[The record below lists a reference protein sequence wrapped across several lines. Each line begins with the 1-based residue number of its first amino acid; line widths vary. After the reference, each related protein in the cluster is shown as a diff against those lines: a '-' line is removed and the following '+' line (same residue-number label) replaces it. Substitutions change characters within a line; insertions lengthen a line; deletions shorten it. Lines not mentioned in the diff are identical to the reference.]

1 MKKILFFCFLSV
13 QVFAQDMAKLRKE
26 FVAATQSME
35 ASQTFLNSTAKLG
48 ERPLLQA
55 YRGAALV
62 IHAKFAKGVEGK
74 KKYAKEGVTAL
85 ESAVKQDPQNV
96 EIRTL
101 RLSIQE
107 QSPKVLKYKSNIEED
122 RSFVKK
128 ALAELPNGAL
138 KTFVEGYVE
147 SK

>member
-1 MKKILFFCFLSV
+1 MKKILVFCFLSLN
-13 QVFAQDMAKLRKE
+13 VFAQDLSKLRKE
-26 FVAATQSME
+26 FIAATASAE

-48 ERPLLQA
+48 EKPLFQA

-62 IHAKFAKGVEGK
+62 IHAKFAKGIEGK
-74 KKYAKEGVTAL
+74 KKYAKEGITTL
-85 ESAVKQDPQNV
+85 ESAVQKDPQNV

-107 QSPKVLKYKSNIEED
+107 QAPKVLKYKNNIEED

-128 ALAELPNGAL
+128 ALAELPEGSL
-138 KTFVEGYVE
+138 KTFVEGYME